1 MIVWSGRGILAALF
15 LLLFWLG
22 AIELFPVSWA
32 EDMPFVFA
40 FALAGLAS
48 YFFGTAW
55 NAEKIVFHEKEQQ
68 YFRHKN
74 THTLFWIPMQYIG
87 LLFLVIS
94 VVILVKSSVLWGIV
108 LGVVLLGIIGF
119 KTWKEKG
126 ISPLEGKA
134 QVVSKNQVQQMEEKE
149 AEEKE
154 KRKEEYENPTR
165 FMPK

>member
-15 LLLFWLG
+15 LLLFGVG
-22 AIELFPVSWA
+22 AIWSFPESWA
-32 EDMPFVFA
+32 NDISFVFA
-40 FALAGLAS
+40 FAVAGLAS
-48 YFFGTAW
+48 YFLGTAW

-94 VVILVKSSVLWGIV
+94 VVILVQSSVLWGII
-108 LGVVLLGIIGF
+108 LGVVLLGIVGF

-126 ISPLEGKA
+126 IAPLEGKA
-134 QVVSKNQVQQMEEKE
+134 QVVSRNQVQPMEEKE
-149 AEEKE
+149 VEEK
-154 KRKEEYENPTR
+154 RQAAYEDPTR